1 MKIFVAL
8 VHLIFATTWL
18 GSAFFYSV
26 ILQPKLNALPTAEQ
40 RALARSLRAT
50 MTPLLA
56 ASALLTI
63 VSGLVMMV
71 QLHSQ
76 HPGDAKPLLLAERE
90 SERGF
95 VQMVL
100 HILPESR
107 PAEGGFHPGWQTTGP
122 VHSQHART
130 ERYILENRL
139 GERIRL
145 LKDHPYPPAEF
156 RNVQI
161 RCVEIPPVEERLS
174 FNPNTGNSV
183 VHTVE
188 AP

>member
-26 ILQPKLNALPTAEQ
+26 VLQPKLNALPPAEQ

-56 ASALLTI
+56 TSALLTI

-76 HPGDAKPLLLAERE
+76 HPGSFSHSRWGLALII
-90 SERGF
+90 GA
-95 VQMVL
+95 L
-100 HILPESR
+100 
-107 PAEGGFHPGWQTTGP
+107 A
-122 VHSQHART
+122 
-130 ERYILENRL
+130 
-139 GERIRL
+139 
-145 LKDHPYPPAEF
+145 
-156 RNVQI
+156 
-161 RCVEIPPVEERLS
+161 
-174 FNPNTGNSV
+174 SV
-183 VHTVE
+183 GALAIAFVE
-188 AP
+188 AAVARREGRPNEDGAAGDLGRRFHRERSARLIALTLLFVALATMAVARYS

>member
-76 HPGDAKPLLLAERE
+76 HPGSFSHSRWGLALIIGAVASVGAALVIAFIEAVAARREGWPSEDGAASGPGRRFRRERSARLIALALLFVALATMA
-90 SERGF
+90 
-95 VQMVL
+95 V
-100 HILPESR
+100 
-107 PAEGGFHPGWQTTGP
+107 
-122 VHSQHART
+122 AR
-130 ERYILENRL
+130 Y
-139 GERIRL
+139 
-145 LKDHPYPPAEF
+145 
-156 RNVQI
+156 
-161 RCVEIPPVEERLS
+161 S
-174 FNPNTGNSV
+174 
-183 VHTVE
+183 
-188 AP
+188 